1 MLFFR
6 QSCSYFPAY
15 VSLYCDSV
23 GSLTPITLGVPQG
36 SILGPIL
43 FSYNTFPLLHHMQA
57 CAQTISPLPPITF
70 KHEGVEVR
78 WINFKI
84 LFNTI

>member
-6 QSCSYFPAY
+6 QCRSYFPAY

-23 GSLTPITLGVPQG
+23 GSLAPITLGVPQG

-43 FSYNTFPLLHHMQA
+43 FSYIHFPSVASYAGMCPNYL
-57 CAQTISPLPPITF
+57 PITSNNIQTWR
-70 KHEGVEVR
+70 GR
-78 WINFKI
+78 GPMD
-84 LFNTI
+84 